1 VNGIQS
7 PLSGKWTSQYGIV
20 ITRLPVPSPDTAT
33 KIPFPYVTLRQL
45 FAAAALSA
53 VQVIPSGLVITRLTP
68 VVETATNRPLP
79 YVTPRHE
86 LLSAETREVQVV
98 PSGLVI
104 TPLEVPE

>member
-1 VNGIQS
+1 MQS

-45 FAAAALSA
+45 FAAAAVSA

-68 VVETATNRPLP
+68 LVETATNNPFA
-79 YVTPRHE
+79 YVTLRHE
-86 LLSAETREVQVV
+86 LFPAETREVHVI